1 MMKKQLKSEAQ
12 ERASVLSMAVS
23 EVANRLGIGPTD
35 TGDIVGLSQPTASRM
50 LKGDYLLKERSKE
63 WELSAHLVRL
73 YRALFSMVGGSDDL
87 ASGWLRSENIAFY
100 GQKPLDLI
108 KRVDGLLNVCEYLD
122 AHRARI

>member
-1 MMKKQLKSEAQ
+1 MKSQLKSASN
-12 ERASVLSMAVS
+12 ERSAVLSMAVS
-23 EVANRLGIGPTD
+23 EVAVRLGIGPTD

-50 LKGDYLLKERSKE
+50 LKGNYLLKEHSKE

-73 YRALFSMVGGSDDL
+73 YRALFSMVGGSDEL
-87 ASGWLRSENIAFY
+87 ASGWLRSSNKAFDS
-100 GQKPLDLI
+100 QKPIDLI

>member
-1 MMKKQLKSEAQ
+1 MKSQVKSANHQ
-12 ERASVLSMAVS
+12 RAAVLSTAVS
-23 EVANRLGIGPTD
+23 EVAERLGIGPTD
-35 TGDIVGLSQPTASRM
+35 AGDIVGLSQPTASRM
-50 LKGDYLLKERSKE
+50 LKGNYLLKENSKE

-73 YRALFSMVGGSDDL
+73 YRALFSMVGGNDEL
-87 ASGWLRSENIAFY
+87 ASGWLRASNKAFN

>member
-1 MMKKQLKSEAQ
+1 MKSQLKSANHD
-12 ERASVLSMAVS
+12 RAAVLSTAVS
-23 EVANRLGIGPTD
+23 EVASRLGIGPTD

-50 LKGDYLLKERSKE
+50 LKGNYLLKEHSKE

-73 YRALFSMVGGSDDL
+73 YRALFSMVGGNDEL
-87 ASGWLRSENIAFY
+87 ASGWLRSANKAFN
-100 GQKPLDLI
+100 GQKPIELI